1 MKWLLTTLSLTF
13 FFSVQ
18 AQNLRIDP
26 PNWWVGMK
34 NPAVQLMLHGE
45 NIGLAKASIQATGVV
60 LERSI
65 TVENPNYLFLDLTIS
80 KNCAPGIINIQLQQ
94 GKNTKVVSYEL
105 KERKERSMAYG
116 LDGNDFIYLI
126 MPDRF
131 ANGDTKNDIVE
142 GTREQKLDRSG
153 LNTRHGGDLSGV
165 ISQLDYLND
174 LGVTA
179 TWLTPPQENDQ
190 PLYSYHGYAITDHYN
205 IDPRFGTLDIYR
217 EYVQSSHARGM
228 QVVYDVVYN
237 HVGDQHYFIK
247 DLPSKDW
254 INQWDSFTRTNYRT
268 PSLNDMYGSE
278 YDRTLMTRGW
288 FDNHMPDLNQSNPL
302 VANYLR
308 QQNIWWIEEMQVDAL
323 RIDTYPYGDQSFL
336 SQAAEAILHEYP
348 GMTLFAEIWVHGMG
362 VQGFYNG
369 NNNLDRSINT
379 HLSGVL
385 DFEMCWAFNEAVNV
399 PTGWNTGL
407 EAVYLR
413 LTQDFMYGDEGGM
426 NNVIFLDN
434 HDMSRFYNQ
443 VGMDLSKFK
452 MATAMLLTMRGIP
465 HWFYG
470 SEILMDEPADPMD
483 LVRTDF
489 PGGWPGDSENK
500 FESSGRTKIEE
511 EAFQYI
517 RTIANF
523 RKTNKVFSKGKLMQW
538 VPENGIYVYFRY
550 TDDQS
555 VMIAVNSNDTDQ
567 ELTTSKFAER
577 MTGYS
582 TGVNIESGEVIKN
595 LSTLSLPAMSTTII
609 ELKK

>member
-1 MKWLLTTLSLTF
+1 MKWLLTTLCLSF
-13 FFSVQ
+13 IFSVQ
-18 AQNLRIDP
+18 SQNLRIDP

-34 NPAVQLMLHGE
+34 NPEVQLMLHGE
-45 NIGLAKASIQATGVV
+45 NVGLAKASINTTGVV
-60 LERSI
+60 LDRSI
-65 TVENPNYLFLDLTIS
+65 TVENPNYLFLDLSIS
-80 KNCAPGIINIQLQQ
+80 DNCTPGFIQIQLNR
-94 GKNTKVVSYEL
+94 GNKTEVVSYEL
-105 KERKERSMAYG
+105 KERKERSLAYG

-131 ANGDTKNDIVE
+131 ANGDPSNDVVP
-142 GTREQKLDRSG
+142 GTMEQKLDRTG
-153 LNTRHGGDLSGV
+153 LNTRHGGDLRGI
-165 ISQLDYLND
+165 ISKLDYLND

-205 IDPRFGTLDIYR
+205 IDPRMGTLELYR
-217 EYVQSSHARGM
+217 EYVQASHARGM

-237 HVGDQHYFIK
+237 HVGDEHYFIQ

-268 PSLNDMYGSE
+268 PSLMDMYGSE
-278 YDRTLMTRGW
+278 YDRNLMTNGW

-308 QQNIWWIEEMQVDAL
+308 QQNIWWIEDMQVDAL
-323 RIDTYPYGDQSFL
+323 RIDTYPYGDQTFL
-336 SQAAEAILHEYP
+336 SNTAEAILNEYP

-379 HLSGVL
+379 HLTGVL
-385 DFEMCWAFNEAVNV
+385 DFEMCWSFNDAVNE
-399 PTGWNTGL
+399 PTAWNTGL
-407 EAVYLR
+407 ESIYLK
-413 LTQDFMYGDEGGM
+413 LTQDFIYGDEGGM

-434 HDMSRFYNQ
+434 HDMSRYYNQ
-443 VGMDLSKFK
+443 VGKDLAKFK
-452 MATAMLLTMRGIP
+452 MGTALLLTMRGIP

-470 SEILMDEPADPMD
+470 SEILMDEPAEPMD

-489 PGGWPGDSENK
+489 PGGWPGDAVSK
-500 FESSGRTKIEE
+500 FESSGRTKLEE

-517 RTIANF
+517 RTIANY
-523 RKTNKVFSKGKLMQW
+523 RKTNEVFSRGKLMQW

-550 TDDQS
+550 TDNQC
-555 VMIAVNSNDTDQ
+555 VMVATNSNKEKTN
-567 ELTTSKFAER
+567 LNTGKFAER
-577 MTGYS
+577 MDGYQQ
-582 TGVNIESGEVIKN
+582 GLNIVNQELIKDLSVIE
-595 LSTLSLPAMSTTII
+595 LAPMSTTII
-609 ELKK
+609 ELQK